1 MCQCEEIKIFFGW
14 QHALQFP
21 CLLTNYSTCI
31 KAPLTILKRRKDCC
45 IFCLLWIKEKFK
57 RCLHHDFQE
66 IVKFNQVICI
76 WRHYSTVLEHKA
88 RATGNYCP
96 KWLDIFCL
104 SFLFYCRWIQLQL
117 RQLQNSSNITKRTI
131 YRSLKIIQQNVWNAQ
146 FKGKKKMYKPLSQR
160 KYEMM
165 LTNF

>member
-57 RCLHHDFQE
+57 QCLHHDFQE

-146 FKGKKKMYKPLSQR
+146 FKGKKKIYKPLSQR